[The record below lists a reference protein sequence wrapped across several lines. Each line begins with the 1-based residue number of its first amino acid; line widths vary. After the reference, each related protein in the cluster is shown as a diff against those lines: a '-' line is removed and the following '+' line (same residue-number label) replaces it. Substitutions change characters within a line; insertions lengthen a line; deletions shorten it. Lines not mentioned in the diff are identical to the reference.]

1 LTAISL
7 RDTIDIMARTLVNL
21 NEALLQQAMQYT
33 GMRRK
38 VDVVNEG
45 LRTLVQ
51 QRKTERLFDSLR
63 GRVRWE
69 GDPVA
74 MRHGRSRSG

>member
-1 LTAISL
+1 
-7 RDTIDIMARTLVNL
+7 
-21 NEALLQQAMQYT
+21 MQYT
-33 GMRRK
+33 GKRRK

-45 LRTLVQ
+45 LRTLVR

-69 GDPVA
+69 GDPVP